1 MDISGAWGSVSLWPS
16 RRTTRQWAP
25 SSARFCPRRGAS
37 ASSASRPTPRSR
49 RSSRSDSWCA
59 TPARRVSRSRRPR
72 PPPRPLGRPRAMR
85 PPELSPTRS
94 LARLYSSTV
103 QRPVFAALSSLERE
117 IGVSLRP
124 GLDHQVAHTRLA
136 WWREECDR
144 TARGSPAHPLT
155 RELAALLAPL
165 GTAPLAALT
174 GFVDTAVWD
183 LSCATFDT
191 RRELTGYCERWSAA
205 MIAPLVSLA
214 APDAPAT
221 QACALGVS
229 LREIELLLA
238 LAADARSGRLR
249 LPLDELERV
258 HLPPESLAQP
268 PWPAALAQLLR
279 HRHRAR
285 RAALAAGGHHARPS
299 CATRWLACVA
309 RGAPRGSPAR
319 RAALNQRLAHSL
331 ANTELSAKT
340 PLNIAPETNR

>member
-1 MDISGAWGSVSLWPS
+1 
-16 RRTTRQWAP
+16 
-25 SSARFCPRRGAS
+25 
-37 ASSASRPTPRSR
+37 
-49 RSSRSDSWCA
+49 
-59 TPARRVSRSRRPR
+59 
-72 PPPRPLGRPRAMR
+72 MR

-103 QRPVFAALSSLERE
+103 LRPVLVALSSLERE

-165 GTAPLAALT
+165 GTAPLAALA
-174 GFVDTAVWD
+174 GFVDTADWD

-214 APDAPAT
+214 SPDAPAT
-221 QACALGVS
+221 QARALGVS

-238 LAADARSGRLR
+238 LAADARAGRLR

-258 HLPPESLAQP
+258 HLPPESLAHP
-268 PWPAALAQLLR
+268 PWPAALAELLR
-279 HRHRAR
+279 HRHREVRASLGAALDALPPAARPPLRGLIVWATLACAGSARAEQRLPQADTARDHHAPLDGWRAWRVAR
-285 RAALAAGGHHARPS
+285 RVDAQRPLGG
-299 CATRWLACVA
+299 TDL
-309 RGAPRGSPAR
+309 
-319 RAALNQRLAHSL
+319 
-331 ANTELSAKT
+331 
-340 PLNIAPETNR
+340 

>member
-1 MDISGAWGSVSLWPS
+1 
-16 RRTTRQWAP
+16 
-25 SSARFCPRRGAS
+25 
-37 ASSASRPTPRSR
+37 
-49 RSSRSDSWCA
+49 
-59 TPARRVSRSRRPR
+59 
-72 PPPRPLGRPRAMR
+72 MR

-214 APDAPAT
+214 AP
-221 QACALGVS
+221 
-229 LREIELLLA
+229 
-238 LAADARSGRLR
+238 
-249 LPLDELERV
+249 
-258 HLPPESLAQP
+258 
-268 PWPAALAQLLR
+268 
-279 HRHRAR
+279 
-285 RAALAAGGHHARPS
+285 
-299 CATRWLACVA
+299 
-309 RGAPRGSPAR
+309 
-319 RAALNQRLAHSL
+319 
-331 ANTELSAKT
+331 
-340 PLNIAPETNR
+340 